1 MDALSE
7 VLRAVRLT
15 GATILHADFGAPWS
29 VSVSASSALAKG
41 FLPDADTPAVFYLVI
56 GGECFLQT
64 ESAEPIALRAGDLAL
79 LAHGNAHRLGDAP
92 DSPEVAL
99 ASLLKPPVA
108 GELAAVVHGGGG
120 ARTRLIAGLVA
131 IDRSLADPLFEALPA
146 TLRVNLSG
154 APAAEHL
161 RDALG
166 LELSGSEAPRAG
178 GIATLARLA
187 ELVFIEAIRR
197 HVESIP
203 PGDSGWLAGLG
214 DRYVGRA
221 LALLHARPGEDW
233 TVERLARQ
241 VGLSRSAL
249 AERFTELLAE
259 PPIAYLTSWRLR
271 LAALSLAGGARSVAA
286 IAREAGYESANAF
299 SHAFKRAFGSPP
311 TEWRKRKRKRTR
323 RA

>member
-15 GATILHADFGAPWS
+15 GATILNADFGAPWG
-29 VSVSASSALAKG
+29 VAAGSSNALARG
-41 FLPDADTPAVFYLVI
+41 FLPEADTPAVFHLVTT
-56 GGECFLQT
+56 GECWLQA
-64 ESAEPIALRAGDLAL
+64 EGVEPIRLRAGEVAL
-79 LAHGNAHRLGDAP
+79 LAHGEAHRLGDAP
-92 DSPEVAL
+92 VSECVAL
-99 ASLLKPPVA
+99 AALVKPPIA
-108 GELAAVVHGGGG
+108 GELAPVVHGGNGR
-120 ARTRLIAGLVA
+120 RTHIITALAAL
-131 IDRSLADPLFEALPA
+131 DRRFADPLLASLPRV
-146 TLRVNLSG
+146 LRADLRG

-166 LELSGSEAPRAG
+166 LTLSGSEAPRAG

-197 HVESIP
+197 HVEAIP

-221 LALLHARPGEDW
+221 LALMHARPGEDW

-259 PPIAYLTSWRLR
+259 PPITYLTHWRLR
-271 LAALSLAGGARSVAA
+271 LAAQKLLGSTRSMAA
-286 IAREAGYESANAF
+286 IAREAGYESSGAF
-299 SHAFKRAFGSPP
+299 SHAFKRAFGKPP
-311 TEWRKRKRKRTR
+311 SIWRR
-323 RA
+323 RARKKTGSG